1 MFNLKYRLITIGVL
15 VALSVW
21 ALFPRTV
28 IERVNRGGQFVY
40 DTVQRVPLKRGL
52 DLQGGMHLALE
63 LDESE
68 GTVAD
73 KADAI
78 DQAIRVVRN
87 RIDQFGVAEPVVQ
100 KVGTDRI
107 VVELPGVDDP
117 ERAEAVV
124 KQAAF
129 LEFQITDKTQALERV
144 IPRLDAIARE
154 LNLAGPVNTA
164 AGDTARAPGALEGL
178 LKSADSAT
186 APAAV
191 TDSAGTGDSARAGDS
206 AAAAGARDTSGGGP
220 FARSIQQGQLPGQY
234 LVATRDEPLLERLLD
249 RPEIRAAFPP
259 GKVVRWGADTLATGT
274 GAFRELYVLDARPII
289 TGEYLTGAQPQ
300 QDPTEGS
307 VVTFTL
313 SAEGARIFRRE
324 TGRHVGD
331 NMAIVLDERVITA
344 PTINS
349 AIGRNGQIT
358 LGGGRQLQQAQD
370 LALVLRAGSLET
382 PLRIVESRSI
392 GPSLGQDAV
401 QQGVR
406 AGLLGVIMVVLIMVV
421 YYRFSGFLAVLG
433 LLLFALFT
441 MATLAQFDAVLTL
454 PGIAGFV
461 LSIGMAVDAN
471 FLIFERIREELDA
484 GRTVRVAIDSGFR
497 NALSAIIDS
506 NVTTALTALVLYQF
520 GTGPVQGF
528 AVTLLAGLVASMVT
542 AIFVV
547 RTFFL
552 LWLSR
557 ARTSQTLSI

>member
-1 MFNLKYRLITIGVL
+1 MFNLKYRFLAIAVL
-15 VALSVW
+15 VAASVW

-28 IERVNRGGQFVY
+28 VERVNRSGQFVY

-63 LDESE
+63 LDETE
-68 GTVAD
+68 GTVAN

-78 DQAIRVVRN
+78 EQAIRVVRN

-117 ERAEAVV
+117 ERAEDVV
-124 KQAAF
+124 KRAAV

-144 IPRLDAIARE
+144 LPRLDAIARE
-154 LNLAGPVNTA
+154 LNLAGAPTA
-164 AGDTARAPGALEGL
+164 GGDTAAAPAGLQGL
-178 LKSADSAT
+178 LKSGTDSAADSAG
-186 APAAV
+186 AE
-191 TDSAGTGDSARAGDS
+191 GDS
-206 AAAAGARDTSGGGP
+206 AAAPGGATPRDSARGGP
-220 FARSIQQGQLPGQY
+220 FSRSIQQGQLPGQY
-234 LVATRDEPLLERLLD
+234 LVATRDEPLIEQLLNA
-249 RPEIRAAFPP
+249 PQIVAAIPP
-259 GKVVRWGADTLATGT
+259 GKVIRWGTDTLAA
-274 GAFRELYVLDARPII
+274 GALLYRPLYVLDARPII
-289 TGEYLTGAQPQ
+289 TGDYITTAAPQ
-300 QDPTEGS
+300 QDPTDGS
-307 VVTFTL
+307 VVSFQL
-313 SAEGARIFRRE
+313 NAEGARRFRTE

-331 NMAIVLDERVITA
+331 NMAIVLDRRVITA

-358 LGGGRQLQQAQD
+358 LGGGRRLQEAQD
-370 LALVLRAGSLET
+370 LALVLRAGSLQT

-401 QQGVR
+401 REGVR
-406 AGLLGVIMVVLIMVV
+406 AGILGIALVVLIMIV
-421 YYRFSGFLAVLG
+421 YYRFSGVLAVLG
-433 LLLFALFT
+433 LVLFGLFT
-441 MATLAQFDAVLTL
+441 LATLAGFDAVLTL

-497 NALSAIIDS
+497 NALSAIVDS

-552 LWLSR
+552 LWLTR